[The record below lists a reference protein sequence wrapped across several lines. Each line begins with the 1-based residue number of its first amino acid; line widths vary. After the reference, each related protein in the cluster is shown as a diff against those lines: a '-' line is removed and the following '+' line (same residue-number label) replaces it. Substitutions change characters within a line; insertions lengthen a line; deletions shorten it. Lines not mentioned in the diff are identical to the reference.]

1 MRYVLLSARHTGH
14 LLQDSASLLQSRG
27 EGGEGEL
34 TGVGVNVVHGG
45 RVLAAASKVATH
57 GGEIIQADRNFLH
70 SATRSLLCIIHQEDC
85 DSNVRKHRAQKQH
98 RKRKIGVKER
108 IDDNVAHG
116 IFHITLDLGA
126 QMLSAAT
133 NILTDIAFIKIKIL
147 QGFFSNPDCWE
158 SPKNDNN
165 GCISKLCNDTEQRQK
180 IYIDN
185 FGQCSGQARKWI
197 IDVTQSKH

>member
-1 MRYVLLSARHTGH
+1 MKYFLLSGETAGH
-14 LLQDSASLLQSRG
+14 LLQDSASLLQPR
-27 EGGEGEL
+27 EGGEGESANEGRQTDGSQGSLL
-34 TGVGVNVVHGG
+34 T
-45 RVLAAASKVATH
+45 
-57 GGEIIQADRNFLH
+57 
-70 SATRSLLCIIHQEDC
+70 SATRSLLCIIQQEDC
-85 DSNVRKHRAQKQH
+85 QSNVRTG
-98 RKRKIGVKER
+98 RKTQSRVKER

-126 QMLSAAT
+126 QILSAAT

-185 FGQCSGQARKWI
+185 FGQCLGQARKWI
-197 IDVTQSKH
+197 IDVTQSQH

>member
-1 MRYVLLSARHTGH
+1 MKYFVVAARHTAGH
-14 LLQDSASLLQSRG
+14 LLQDSASLLQPG
-27 EGGEGEL
+27 GAGGEGEL
-34 TGVGVNVVHGG
+34 PGVGVNEVQ
-45 RVLAAASKVATH
+45 
-57 GGEIIQADRNFLH
+57 GEAGNFLH
-70 SATRSLLCIIHQEDC
+70 SATKSLLCLIQQEDC
-85 DSNVRKHRAQKQH
+85 ESKARTHRGRGLQRKTKSEA
-98 RKRKIGVKER
+98 KER

-126 QMLSAAT
+126 QILSAAT

-185 FGQCSGQARKWI
+185 FGQCIGQARKWI
-197 IDVTQSKH
+197 IDVTQSQH